1 MVWTVRVT
9 FELILSC
16 SIEDFLKLNSLEKPR
31 KELIPVQSAVIDET
45 MIIASLQ
52 AQIQTDLVGL
62 NFDI

>member
-9 FELILSC
+9 FELILSY
-16 SIEDFLKLNSLEKPR
+16 SIEDFLKLNSLEKP
-31 KELIPVQSAVIDET
+31 KIELIPVQSAVIDET
-45 MIIASLQ
+45 MIIEGLQ